1 MNSLLKLEFFKSLGF
16 PSKESGLSF
25 INDNSKLKKQIQ
37 EKVDEMEEMK
47 YQTIEGIK
55 ESIFPKYE
63 DKKDIFLIRVKNE
76 RSDKLDYKKE
86 LQKKALKEEMRDE
99 IMKELREEEMDEKK
113 NKMKKKYPKSIPSVD
128 EDAIEKL
135 KSLED
140 LFVNVLKKVESGEI
154 DKDEIK
160 VIEKMKDQVEKAVA
174 TIMKVS
180 NILEK
185 Y

>member
-1 MNSLLKLEFFKSLGF
+1 
-16 PSKESGLSF
+16 
-25 INDNSKLKKQIQ
+25 
-37 EKVDEMEEMK
+37 
-47 YQTIEGIK
+47 
-55 ESIFPKYE
+55 
-63 DKKDIFLIRVKNE
+63 
-76 RSDKLDYKKE
+76 
-86 LQKKALKEEMRDE
+86 
-99 IMKELREEEMDEKK
+99 MDEKK